1 MVPKEQL
8 DAFVLTISEAFG
20 CAAEGRVP
28 RGYLLLRD
36 GLCTAQESAT
46 EWTPELT
53 ALWQAGLQ
61 RFKTRFPADWY
72 PPDPALDS
80 D

>member
-20 CAAEGRVP
+20 YAAEGRVP

-36 GLCTAQESAT
+36 GLRAAQESAS
-46 EWTPELT
+46 EWTPELE

-61 RFKTRFPADWY
+61 QFKARFPTDWY
-72 PPDPALDS
+72 PPDPPIQPG
-80 D
+80 